1 MIGIWR
7 FAMKKLG
14 KSMTDAKRMSLI
26 LECGLGYPVKIELR
40 MGTGNQPMKQSH
52 QQAAIEGL
60 LRLKLA
66 APEHCVAIRLSL
78 TSQGYELSYEV
89 RSPDELRKTNI
100 SMRDVHG
107 NWIK

>member
-1 MIGIWR
+1 MRLIES
-7 FAMKKLG
+7 AQ
-14 KSMTDAKRMSLI
+14 AKVWKMNEN
-26 LECGLGYPVKIELR
+26 ECK
-40 MGTGNQPMKQSH
+40 SH